1 MQYCSLQHQTLLP
14 SPITCTIRFFLLLL
28 LLFCCGSV
36 SSFFLELF
44 LNSSLVAYLASTDLG
59 RSSVSVISFCFF
71 ILFTGYSRQEHCS
84 ILPFPSPEDCI
95 LSEPSTVTC
104 PSGVSLYSKTHS
116 FIELDKVVVHLYT
129 CVQEYPCV
137 LFIPELKK
145 RALGV
150 FSKRCILSLPFPY
163 MQSDLRNPHQKNKN
177 KNKNKL
183 VFKFFW
189 IGYGALQWTFS
200 LQQFIRIIM
209 QVFNLFMVL
218 VPIAPY

>member
-1 MQYCSLQHQTLLP
+1 MG
-14 SPITCTIRFFLLLL
+14 F
-28 LLFCCGSV
+28 
-36 SSFFLELF
+36 
-44 LNSSLVAYLASTDLG
+44 
-59 RSSVSVISFCFF
+59 
-71 ILFTGYSRQEHCS
+71 SRQEHCS
-84 ILPFPSPEDCI
+84 ILPFSSPEDCI

-177 KNKNKL
+177 KNKL
-183 VFKFFW
+183 VFKFFLDW
-189 IGYGALQWTFS
+189 IWGTAVDLQPAAVHQNYHASVQSFYGSGAYCSILVYLCYHSSPYMPFS
-200 LQQFIRIIM
+200 ADAEVVTYKTI
-209 QVFNLFMVL
+209 
-218 VPIAPY
+218 